1 VAATF
6 LKGLALLEAVDGG
19 ISTISDLARSLDV
32 DKATA
37 SRLVTAAERDGWVT
51 RDGRVIAIGPRA
63 ALLGQGSPTSL
74 AVRAAEP
81 LVRTIAGITGL
92 LTQAYALIGS
102 RAVVLVTAGWPG
114 MSIPGGLGVS
124 TPLWASAAGKVIAA
138 QLEPADL
145 ARLLPP
151 DPLPSAPGEQ
161 IPPDIVEQ
169 ICAHYALL
177 PVFSPPS
184 SASTAARTQAE
195 LLELLAGIRTT
206 GCYTDRDELIPGLSC
221 HAVAWPRP
229 GLVSALVVVGRVRD
243 QRERGGLIHAL
254 LQAAAR
260 PDAQIADLVAAAAT
274 TGKPPPGRRL

>member
-1 VAATF
+1 MATTF
-6 LKGLALLEAVDGG
+6 LRGLALLEAVDNG

-37 SRLVTAAERDGWVT
+37 SRLVTAAERDGWLT
-51 RDGRVIAIGPRA
+51 RSGRVIAIGPRA
-63 ALLGQGSPTSL
+63 ALLGQSSPTSL

-102 RAVVLVTAGWPG
+102 RAVVLATAGWPG

-124 TPLWASAAGKVIAA
+124 TPLWASAGGKVIAA

-145 ARLLPP
+145 ARVLPP

-161 IPPDIVEQ
+161 IPAGIVEQ
-169 ICAHYALL
+169 ICAHYGLL

-184 SASTAARTQAE
+184 SASTAARTRAE
-195 LLELLAGIRTT
+195 LFELLAEVRAT

-243 QRERGGLIHAL
+243 QRERGELIHAL

-260 PDAQIADLVAAAAT
+260 PDAQIADLAAAT
-274 TGKPPPGRRL
+274 TTGTPPRGRRL